1 MNEAAQVLNQT
12 NGERSKLKN
21 SAYHKKN
28 GSAVT
33 KLGNKRMSWQEI
45 QSKHGEEETF
55 PSTDCLITYSD
66 FVRYAPDLKV
76 EYVNKMMDKYDIDL
90 QHISRYLFNKGDDGL
105 RSYLRNNKLLNLCDY
120 RKARSKSRLLQF
132 QADIE
137 EWKRREAVSKE
148 IDEAEAQRKRNI
160 IWNAE
165 FIDYKEFKT
174 LPVDGQVAYVNNLIK
189 KYNISLTPI
198 ATYLFKIDQCSL
210 REHFKRLKVYDQI
223 EKSKSGN
230 GKTGKARIATF
241 ADAVKNWR
249 GESTMEEKF
258 EDIMTSPEPEKPSE
272 PIMATHVEEPKSTE
286 FPVRMVE
293 KSNISAVYIPVKKEP
308 EAVETELE
316 ETLAKAP
323 AKVETTE
330 KSDDISAIKSNAHS
344 TVFSANYRSTGM
356 DCDELDALKLMFKNK
371 LVEVCITVRTI

>member
-1 MNEAAQVLNQT
+1 MNEVAQVLNQT
-12 NGERSKLKN
+12 NHERKV
-21 SAYHKKN
+21 AGYGVHHKK
-28 GSAVT
+28 GGLAVS
-33 KLGNKRMSWQEI
+33 KLGNKPMSWQEI
-45 QSKHGEEETF
+45 NSKHGEEETF

-210 REHFKRLKVYDQI
+210 REYFKRLKVYDQI

-249 GESTMEEKF
+249 GESTLEEK
-258 EDIMTSPEPEKPSE
+258 PEPVVEPVKEEPTSITTASGVVHDVLDAIVGDEKP
-272 PIMATHVEEPKSTE
+272 AEETPVVKSTE
-286 FPVRMVE
+286 LPE
-293 KSNISAVYIPVKKEP
+293 SNISDFYIPVEDGVNELIP
-308 EAVETELE
+308 EELE
-316 ETLAKAP
+316 TPKLEDTNRH
-323 AKVETTE
+323 TM
-330 KSDDISAIKSNAHS
+330 
-344 TVFSANYRSTGM
+344 VFTSNYRSIGL
-356 DCDELDALKLMFKNK
+356 DSDELEGMKIMCKNK

>member
-1 MNEAAQVLNQT
+1 MTEAAQVLNQT

-132 QADIE
+132 KADIE

-241 ADAVKNWR
+241 VDAVKNWR
-249 GESTMEEKF
+249 GESTMEEKK
-258 EDIMTSPEPEKPSE
+258 EDVTEVSVE
-272 PIMATHVEEPKSTE
+272 EEPKTDETQEGNVSS
-286 FPVRMVE
+286 FF
-293 KSNISAVYIPVKKEP
+293 IPVEEMSGIEVMP
-308 EAVETELE
+308 EQNVTQESIATEE
-316 ETLAKAP
+316 A
-323 AKVETTE
+323 
-330 KSDDISAIKSNAHS
+330 NQHS
-344 TVFSANYRSTGM
+344 TVFSANYRSVGM

>member
-1 MNEAAQVLNQT
+1 MTEAAQVLNQT

-28 GSAVT
+28 GSAVA

-120 RKARSKSRLLQF
+120 RKARSKSGLLQF

-198 ATYLFKIDQCSL
+198 AMYLFKIDQCSL
-210 REHFKRLKVYDQI
+210 REHFKRLKIYDQI

-249 GESTMEEKF
+249 GESTIEEKS
-258 EDIMTSPEPEKPSE
+258 EDITTSQELEKPIE
-272 PIMATHVEEPKSTE
+272 PIMATSVEEPKKDE
-286 FPVRMVE
+286 LPE
-293 KSNISAVYIPVKKEP
+293 SNISTIYIPVEEEAQQQEEP
-308 EAVETELE
+308 FIESEASTSVET
-316 ETLAKAP
+316 
-323 AKVETTE
+323 V
-330 KSDDISAIKSNAHS
+330 SHS
-344 TVFSANYRSTGM
+344 TVFSANYRSIGM

>member
-1 MNEAAQVLNQT
+1 MTEAAQVLNQT

-249 GESTMEEKF
+249 GESTLEEK
-258 EDIMTSPEPEKPSE
+258 PEPVVE
-272 PIMATHVEEPKSTE
+272 PVKEEFAPVATPETVIVDDERPAEETPVVKSTE
-286 FPVRMVE
+286 LPE
-293 KSNISAVYIPVKKEP
+293 SNISDFYIPVEDGVN
-308 EAVETELE
+308 ELILEELE
-316 ETLAKAP
+316 TPKLEEANHHTM
-323 AKVETTE
+323 
-330 KSDDISAIKSNAHS
+330 
-344 TVFSANYRSTGM
+344 VFTSNYRSIGL
-356 DCDELDALKLMFKNK
+356 DSDELEGMKIMCKNK
-371 LVEVCITVRTI
+371 LVEVCITIRTI

>member
-1 MNEAAQVLNQT
+1 MTEAAQVLNQT
-12 NGERSKLKN
+12 NRERKV
-21 SAYHKKN
+21 AGYGAHHKKG
-28 GSAVT
+28 GSAVA
-33 KLGNKRMSWQEI
+33 KLGNKPMSWQEI
-45 QSKHGEEETF
+45 HSKHGEEETF

-120 RKARSKSRLLQF
+120 RKARSKSGLLQF

-230 GKTGKARIATF
+230 GKIGKARIATF

-249 GESTMEEKF
+249 GESTMEEKS
-258 EDIMTSPEPEKPSE
+258 EDITTSPELEKPSE
-272 PIMATHVEEPKSTE
+272 PIMATSVEEPKKDKLPE
-286 FPVRMVE
+286 
-293 KSNISAVYIPVKKEP
+293 SNISTIYIPVE
-308 EAVETELE
+308 EEVQQQEESFIETETNTSVETVL
-316 ETLAKAP
+316 
-323 AKVETTE
+323 
-330 KSDDISAIKSNAHS
+330 HS
-344 TVFSANYRSTGM
+344 TVFSANYRSVGM

>member
-1 MNEAAQVLNQT
+1 MTEAAQVLNQT

-21 SAYHKKN
+21 SAYHKKG
-28 GSAVT
+28 GSAVS
-33 KLGNKRMSWQEI
+33 KLGNKPMSWQEI

-105 RSYLRNNKLLNLCDY
+105 RSYLRNNKLLNLCYY
-120 RKARSKSRLLQF
+120 RKARSKSGLLQF

-165 FIDYKEFKT
+165 FIDYKEFKM

-198 ATYLFKIDQCSL
+198 ATYLFKIDQCNL

-249 GESTMEEKF
+249 GESTMEEKS
-258 EDIMTSPEPEKPSE
+258 ENITTSPEPEKPSE
-272 PIMATHVEEPKSTE
+272 PIMATAVEEPKKE
-286 FPVRMVE
+286 ELPE
-293 KSNISAVYIPVKKEP
+293 SNVSSFFIPVEE
-308 EAVETELE
+308 EAQQQEESFIETETNTSVETVL
-316 ETLAKAP
+316 
-323 AKVETTE
+323 
-330 KSDDISAIKSNAHS
+330 HS
-344 TVFSANYRSTGM
+344 TVFSANYRSVGM